1 MKFKDKLLQF
11 KISPLLYKKDTI
23 RKDFIKDLIKYK
35 TLGITEDRLLNLWS
49 DTLEKHYQADRQ
61 ISNLMSKFKILG
73 LSDDNIA
80 ITLNKVQG
88 SPLKIK
94 TEEVVQMLE
103 GRYDNNQLWL
113 TNHPR
118 ILTLLKEL
126 GINIYRKKGPTP
138 IIDKMNT
145 IQNTYTNKLFK
156 EE

>member
-1 MKFKDKLLQF
+1 
-11 KISPLLYKKDTI
+11 
-23 RKDFIKDLIKYK
+23 
-35 TLGITEDRLLNLWS
+35 
-49 DTLEKHYQADRQ
+49 
-61 ISNLMSKFKILG
+61 MSKFKILG

-94 TEEVVQMLE
+94 TEDVVKMLE

-118 ILTLLKEL
+118 ILNLLKEL